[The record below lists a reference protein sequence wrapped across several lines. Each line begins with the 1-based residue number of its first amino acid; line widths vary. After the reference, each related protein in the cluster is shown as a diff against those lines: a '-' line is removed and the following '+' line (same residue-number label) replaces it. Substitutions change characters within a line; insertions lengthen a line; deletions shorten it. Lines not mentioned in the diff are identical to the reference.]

1 MIEVK
6 ALWHKLTN
14 TTEAELTF
22 FGLVSPANITEIGFI
37 SARVPLSLEESYLF
51 CGANDMPLQRP
62 SAPAF
67 HLHGNRDART
77 NRQQAPNLPLCP
89 EGQDE
94 TREMACSWY
103 QRANSSGPAVRA
115 RKFPVRKDVGSA

>member
-37 SARVPLSLEESYLF
+37 SAHVLLSLEESYLS
-51 CGANDMPLQRP
+51 CSANDMPLQRP

-67 HLHGNRDART
+67 HLHSNREAWT
-77 NRQQAPNLPLCP
+77 
-89 EGQDE
+89 
-94 TREMACSWY
+94 T
-103 QRANSSGPAVRA
+103 SS
-115 RKFPVRKDVGSA
+115 